1 MIFMFILLT
10 LMGLINSIYGEK
22 TEIRILIKQSDMSGI
37 ILSEEWENDYRSLM
51 NAYITEKS
59 KDNPIL
65 KDVDLLIDFYNYN
78 NATCVYCQEYDDATD
93 YTIYEENV
101 IEGLRLDMYDMMVI
115 DDRILYNDIA
125 LLETDRIE
133 FFLYIKTFP

>member
-1 MIFMFILLT
+1 
-10 LMGLINSIYGEK
+10 
-22 TEIRILIKQSDMSGI
+22 MSGI